1 MEKGQGAY
9 SRFGGVTDMK
19 QDIISR
25 QLREILT
32 EDELRFNEPLS
43 RWTTWKVGGPAEY
56 LVFPST
62 VEKVAWIIKTAK
74 AHNIPIVV
82 LGNGSNVLVKDKG
95 IKGIVI
101 NTSKLEKVEVNGT
114 CIFAEAGVTMPY
126 LAKHALQNN
135 LTGLEFSVGIP
146 ASLGGA
152 ILMNAGAWG
161 KSIGEVIKEVKIVDM
176 EGEVKNLSKDDMVF
190 KYRESSFQR
199 GAQVIV
205 GGSLELAQGDP
216 IKIKNLM
223 NLHQK
228 SRLEKQPLRLPNAGS
243 VFKNPEGYAAGYLI
257 ESVGL
262 KGFSIGGAQISD
274 KHANFIVNTG
284 NATAEDILNLMERTI
299 HCVESFYGIH
309 LEPEVSIL
317 G

>member
-1 MEKGQGAY
+1 MEKRQGVY
-9 SRFGGVTDMK
+9 SRFGGIANMK
-19 QDIISR
+19 QETIFQ
-25 QLREILT
+25 QLKEILID
-32 EDELRFNEPLS
+32 DELLLNEPLS
-43 RWTTWKVGGPAEY
+43 RWTTWKVGGPVEY
-56 LVFPST
+56 LVFPGT
-62 VEKVAWIIKTAK
+62 AEKVSLVIKIAK
-74 AHNIPIVV
+74 TNDIPIAV

-101 NTSKLEKVEVNGT
+101 NTSKLQKSEVKET
-114 CIFAEAGVTMPY
+114 SIFAEAGVIMPV
-126 LAKHALQNN
+126 LAKHALQNS

-146 ASLGGA
+146 ASFGGA

-161 KSIGEVIKEVKIVDM
+161 KSIGEIIKEVKVVNM
-176 EGEVKNLSKDDMVF
+176 EGEIKTLSRGDMVF
-190 KYRESSFQR
+190 KYRESSFKK
-199 GAQVIV
+199 GTQVIV
-205 GGSLELAQGDP
+205 GGSLELIQGDP
-216 IKIKNLM
+216 VKIKNLM
-223 NLHQK
+223 NFHQK

-299 HCVESFYGIH
+299 QCVENFYGIH

>member
-1 MEKGQGAY
+1 
-9 SRFGGVTDMK
+9 MK
-19 QDIISR
+19 QEIISR
-25 QLREILT
+25 QLREVLT
-32 EDELRFNEPLS
+32 DDELLFNEPLS

-56 LVFPST
+56 LIFPTT
-62 VEKVAWIIKTAK
+62 VEKVAWVVKIAK
-74 AHNIPIVV
+74 SNNIPIVV

-101 NTSKLEKVEVNGT
+101 NTSKLQKSEVKGT
-114 CIFAEAGVTMPY
+114 SIFAEAGSIMPT
-126 LAKHALQNN
+126 LAKYALQNN

-146 ASLGGA
+146 ASFGGA

-161 KSIGEVIKEVKIVDM
+161 KSIGEVIEEVKIVNM
-176 EGEVKNLSKDDMVF
+176 EGEVKTLAREDMVF
-190 KYRESSFQR
+190 KYRESSFKK
-199 GAQVIV
+199 GTQVIV
-205 GGSLELAQGDP
+205 GGRLELAQGDP
-216 IKIKNLM
+216 VKIKNLM

-284 NATAEDILNLMERTI
+284 NATAEEIFNLMEKTI
-299 HCVESFYGIH
+299 QSVESFYGIH

>member
-1 MEKGQGAY
+1 
-9 SRFGGVTDMK
+9 MK
-19 QDIISR
+19 QEIISQ
-25 QLREILT
+25 QLKEILT
-32 EDELRFNEPLS
+32 DDKLFFNEPLS

-62 VEKVAWIIKTAK
+62 VEEVSQVIKAAK
-74 AHNIPIVV
+74 NNNTSITV

-101 NTSKLEKVEVNGT
+101 NTSKLQKNEVKGT
-114 CIFAEAGVTMPY
+114 SIFAEAGVIMPT
-126 LAKHALQNN
+126 LAKHALENS
-135 LTGLEFSVGIP
+135 LTGLEFSIGIP
-146 ASLGGA
+146 ASFGGA

-161 KSIGEVIKEVKIVDM
+161 KSIGEMIEEVKIVDM
-176 EGEVKNLSKDDMVF
+176 EGEIKTLSKENIVF
-190 KYRESSFQR
+190 KYRESNFKR
-199 GAQVIV
+199 GTQVIV
-205 GGSLELAQGDP
+205 GGSLRLAQGDP
-216 IKIKNLM
+216 VKIKNLM

-284 NATAEDILNLMERTI
+284 NATAEEILNLMDKAI
-299 HCVESFYGIH
+299 QSVENFYGIH
-309 LEPEVSIL
+309 LEPEVNIL

>member
-1 MEKGQGAY
+1 MDNDK
-9 SRFGGVTDMK
+9 SVFL
-19 QDIISR
+19 
-25 QLREILT
+25 QLKNILSSS
-32 EDELRFNEPLS
+32 EEVFENEPLS
-43 RWTTWKVGGPAEY
+43 KWTTWRVGGPAQY
-56 LVFPST
+56 LVFPNSID
-62 VEKVAWIIKTAK
+62 KVANVIKIANNN
-74 AHNIPIVV
+74 NIPCVV
-82 LGNGSNVLVKDKG
+82 LGNGSNVLVRDGG

-101 NTSKLEKVEVNGT
+101 NTARLARITVQGT
-114 CIFAEAGVTMPY
+114 VISAEAGATMPQ
-126 LAKHALQNN
+126 LAKYAMQNS

-146 ASLGGA
+146 ASFGGA

-161 KSIGEVIKEVKIVDM
+161 KSLGEVIEEVRIVNM
-176 EGEVKNLSKDDMVF
+176 KGEVKVLSRGELNF
-190 KYRESSFQR
+190 SYRESSFKK

-205 GGSLELAQGDP
+205 GGNLKLAQGDAV
-216 IKIKNLM
+216 KIKNLM
-223 NLHQK
+223 TFHQQ

-262 KGFSIGGAQISD
+262 KGFTIGGAKISD

-284 NATAEDILNLMERTI
+284 NATAEDILNLMDKAV
-299 HCVESFYGIH
+299 HYVDNFYGIH

>member
-1 MEKGQGAY
+1 
-9 SRFGGVTDMK
+9 MK
-19 QDIISR
+19 QEIISQ
-25 QLREILT
+25 QLKEVFT
-32 EDELRFNEPLS
+32 EDELLFNESLS

-56 LVFPST
+56 LAFPNT
-62 VEKVAWIIKTAK
+62 VEKVALAIKIAK
-74 AHNIPIVV
+74 NNNIPIVA
-82 LGNGSNVLVKDKG
+82 LGNGSNVLVKDSG

-101 NTSKLEKVEVNGT
+101 NTSKLQKSEVKGNF
-114 CIFAEAGVTMPY
+114 IFAEAGVIMPT
-126 LAKHALQNN
+126 LAKYALENS

-161 KSIGEVIKEVKIVDM
+161 KSIGEMIEEVTIVDM
-176 EGEVKNLSKDDMVF
+176 DGEIKTLSNEDIVF
-190 KYRESSFQR
+190 KYRESSFKR
-199 GAQVIV
+199 EAQVIV
-205 GGSLELAQGDP
+205 AASIQLAQGDP
-216 IKIKNLM
+216 AKIKNLM

-243 VFKNPEGYAAGYLI
+243 VFKNPDGYTAGYLI
-257 ESVGL
+257 ETVGL

-284 NATAEDILNLMERTI
+284 NATAEDILNLMEKTI
-299 HCVESFYGIH
+299 QCVENFYGIH
-309 LEPEVSIL
+309 LEPEVNIL

>member
-1 MEKGQGAY
+1 
-9 SRFGGVTDMK
+9 MK
-19 QDIISR
+19 QEIVSR
-25 QLREILT
+25 QLREILA
-32 EDELRFNEPLS
+32 DNELLFNEPLS

-62 VEKVAWIIKTAK
+62 VEKVALVIKAAK
-74 AHNIPIVV
+74 NNDIPIVV

-101 NTSKLEKVEVNGT
+101 NTSKLQKSEIKGT
-114 CIFAEAGVTMPY
+114 SVFAEAGVIMPT
-126 LAKHALQNN
+126 LAKYALQNS

-146 ASLGGA
+146 ASFGGA

-161 KSIGEVIKEVKIVDM
+161 KSIGEMVAEVKVVDM
-176 EGEVKNLSKDDMVF
+176 NGEIQTLSKGEMVF
-190 KYRESSFQR
+190 NYRESSFKK

-205 GGSLELAQGDP
+205 GGSLELIQGDP
-216 IKIKNLM
+216 VKIKNLM

-284 NATAEDILNLMERTI
+284 NATAEEILNLIERTI
-299 HCVESFYGIH
+299 QSVENFYGIH